1 MNKLKLI
8 VVFLLSS
15 LFIISCNNSKEKE
28 KNKNEKIKEE
38 CFPIKR
44 PFRSDLDLEHSIIN
58 KGDTLAYYDLY
69 IRYHYYKYSFKDF
82 LPYALIMANKYD
94 YPPAYLGVFI
104 CLWQLYGEWDEE
116 GDISLDKLDKT
127 TRNMAIE
134 YLKKG
139 VEKGE
144 KNCMRYLGT
153 YYIKGKYVKKDVKYG
168 EYLQE
173 KGSMK
178 QQ

>member
-8 VVFLLSS
+8 IIFLLSS

-38 CFPIKR
+38 VFTFNR
-44 PFRSDLDLEHSIIN
+44 QNRSDLDLEHSIIN
-58 KGDTLAYYDLY
+58 KGDTLAYGALY
-69 IRYHYYKYSFKDF
+69 IRYSCYKYSCKDF
-82 LPYALIMANKYD
+82 LPYALIMANKYN
-94 YPPAYLGVFI
+94 YPPAYFHVFI
-104 CLWQLYGEWDEE
+104 CLWQLYSGWDEE
-116 GDISLDKLDKT
+116 GNISLDKLDKT

-144 KNCMRYLGT
+144 KNCMRYLGN

-173 KGSMK
+173 KGRMK
-178 QQ
+178 R